1 MSEYQAPLEDM
12 HFVINEL
19 SSLDKIARLPGF
31 EDATADMVEAI
42 LEQAFRHLGGK
53 DSGESELYAERWV
66 PFTKELAVMVRISFP
81 LTLLSIAH
89 VFIYVFLY

>member
-1 MSEYQAPLEDM
+1 MFLSP
-12 HFVINEL
+12 
-19 SSLDKIARLPGF
+19 SSLFNIFIVPSSLFNKSQQAYDGRGNAVVKS
-31 EDATADMVEAI
+31 EAI